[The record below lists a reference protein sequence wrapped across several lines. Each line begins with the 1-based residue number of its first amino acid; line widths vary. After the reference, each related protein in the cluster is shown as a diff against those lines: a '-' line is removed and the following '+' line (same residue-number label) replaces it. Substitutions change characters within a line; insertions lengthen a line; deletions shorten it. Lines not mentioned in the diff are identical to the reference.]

1 MSRRFQLIFISKET
15 LDTAREITKSRRGS
29 KEWSER
35 MNERE
40 RKREWKK
47 ERTDEGDKKARVRGR
62 GEKMGAGG
70 KEEGTFPP
78 RRPP

>member
-1 MSRRFQLIFISKET
+1 
-15 LDTAREITKSRRGS
+15 
-29 KEWSER
+29 
-35 MNERE
+35 MNDGKRERE
-40 RKREWKK
+40 REWKK